1 MQRPF
6 FQAGRPSASLH
17 SYALADKMIE
27 KVRSV
32 TPNPKPF
39 RSARATHTGVQDPG
53 ALINKSHCLGG
64 LDQHTIN
71 SMTVQASIMAIRIAI
86 FIPMHAICL
95 PFPFPVLYLINQQS
109 LTVSPCDE
117 HTTAYS
123 AAGGSAEPHGYGSGP
138 GPQ

>member
-1 MQRPF
+1 MARIVTMIGCIPDRGLIFPEKPVKKCNDLLAF

-53 ALINKSHCLGG
+53 ALINKSHSEVS
-64 LDQHTIN
+64 IN
-71 SMTVQASIMAIRIAI
+71 IR
-86 FIPMHAICL
+86 
-95 PFPFPVLYLINQQS
+95 S
-109 LTVSPCDE
+109 
-117 HTTAYS
+117 TA
-123 AAGGSAEPHGYGSGP
+123 
-138 GPQ
+138 